1 MVKYT
6 SQGKSAK
13 RVLRDYENGEL
24 DADYKGS
31 TTEYLH
37 AVVMVKAAQQQRV
50 WAMVAALAAVVSV
63 VIAVVALIVANG

>member
-1 MVKYT
+1 MAKYT

-24 DADYKGS
+24 DADYGSS

-37 AVVMVKAAQQQRV
+37 APVMVKAAQQQRI
-50 WAMVAALAAVVSV
+50 WAMVAALAAAVSV
-63 VIAVVALIVANG
+63 VIAVIALIVAKG